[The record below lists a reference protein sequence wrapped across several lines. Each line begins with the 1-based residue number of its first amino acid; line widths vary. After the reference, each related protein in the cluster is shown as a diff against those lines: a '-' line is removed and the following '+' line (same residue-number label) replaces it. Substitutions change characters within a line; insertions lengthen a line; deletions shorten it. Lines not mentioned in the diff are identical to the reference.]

1 MTWTTHQALAIMASM
16 ALGMPLLAT
25 GAAWSGSI
33 MPDIIDQKRAAF
45 SLFNSQGK
53 YNKVHRKGSHWFGW
67 WLLLWIFAQGGYLGP
82 LPDSLLGGLAF
93 GALTHCLLDM
103 CTTHGTPLIP
113 FAEKRFSL
121 KICSTGGFGEYAI
134 LILTI
139 VVFWLAK
146 RQDIAAWNV
155 PLF

>member
-25 GAAWSGSI
+25 AAAWSGSI

-103 CTTHGTPLIP
+103 CTTRGVPLLPIGSS
-113 FAEKRFSL
+113 RFSL
-121 KICSTGGFGEYAI
+121 KICSGGGLVEYAI
-134 LILTI
+134 LGLCAFA
-139 VVFWLAK
+139 FWTAL
-146 RQDIAAWNV
+146 RNGLIRIDLS
-155 PLF
+155 LF